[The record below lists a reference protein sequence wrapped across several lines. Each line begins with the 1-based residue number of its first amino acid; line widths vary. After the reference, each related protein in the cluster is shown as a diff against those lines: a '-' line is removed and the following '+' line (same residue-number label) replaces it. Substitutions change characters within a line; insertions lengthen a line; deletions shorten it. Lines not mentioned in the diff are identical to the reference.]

1 MGRRDPVDL
10 EISRVLE
17 SFRNQ
22 DRLDKEEH
30 FHKVKDCDLEH
41 KEIM

>member
-1 MGRRDPVDL
+1 MERRDPVDL
-10 EISRVLE
+10 EISRVLK

-22 DRLDKEEH
+22 DRLDKEEP
-30 FHKVKDCDLEH
+30 FNRVKDCDIEH